1 MKKNIFIILFS
12 LLFAQD
18 LCAKTN
24 ITGLPLPRF
33 ASLRAAEVNLR
44 NGPGT
49 HYPISWVVKRRFL
62 PVKVIAEHGNW
73 RKVQLHDE
81 TIGWVFQSMLTG
93 NKTVMVKKESVHLR
107 NTSSKSSSIK
117 AHPHKGVIGHL
128 KQCKEGWCKTRFDK
142 YSGYIEQSALWGAE
156 FEKK

>member
-1 MKKNIFIILFS
+1 MKKLFVFTFCVALLSSS
-12 LLFAQD
+12 LS
-18 LCAKTN
+18 AKTN
-24 ITGLPLPRF
+24 PTGLPLPRF

-44 NGPGT
+44 TGPGT
-49 HYPISWVVKRRFL
+49 HYPTSWVVKRRSL

-93 NKTVMVKKESVHLR
+93 NKTVLVKKEKIQLR
-107 NTSSKSSSIK
+107 TK
-117 AHPHKGVIGHL
+117 PHKNSMILAHL
-128 KQCKEGWCKTRFDK
+128 HQNVVGQLNQCKEDWCKARFDN
-142 YSGYIEQSALWGAE
+142 YTGYIPQSALWGAE